1 MAAANSSSRP
11 ADAPLRSLI
20 PARID
25 RMPWSGFHTKM
36 IAALGCAWILDG
48 LEITV
53 ASSVTSILTREDTL
67 GLSSSEAGLIA
78 TVYLVGQVTGALF
91 FGRMADRFG
100 RRKLFLL
107 TFGVYL
113 FGSGMTALTY
123 GQGPGWDGYLYLT
136 RFVAGTGI
144 GGEYAAI
151 NSAIQEMMPAR
162 FRGRVDLLVNGTYWA
177 GAIVGTLAELMILAT
192 FDDTIAWRLGFLLG
206 PVLGFSVLFVR
217 RHLPE
222 SPRWLIMNGREAE
235 AEAAIARMESAVR
248 RHGKKLP
255 PVDEKDAIEISESA
269 HSTYVTLLRVL
280 FREYPK
286 RAVLASTLMI
296 TQSFLYNAI
305 FFTYTLV
312 LTKFYGVHDESA
324 PMYLLAFAA
333 GNLLGPVV
341 LGPLFDIV
349 GRRLLIAGTYLFSGC
364 ALAVTASL
372 FAADVLTAT
381 TQTVAWCVIF
391 FFASAGA
398 SSGYLTAGEIFPLE
412 VRGKAIALFFAIGQ
426 AAGATGPYFYGW
438 LIGDGSNRGRLY
450 IGFLMGAV
458 IMVVGG
464 LAETFLGVDAERKPL
479 EAVAKPLSVVR
490 TSVGAARRRTA
501 KKFRKPASRPG
512 QPPGAPT
519 GGPGPASDVPPGPAP
534 GAAPG
539 AASQGPG
546 PAPDVPPGPAP
557 GAAPGA
563 AAGAPGAAPGAA
575 PGSAPGNSDRPDPDP
590 PGDEPKA
597 PVA

>member
-1 MAAANSSSRP
+1 
-11 ADAPLRSLI
+11 
-20 PARID
+20 
-25 RMPWSGFHTKM
+25 MPWSSFHTKM
-36 IAALGCAWILDG
+36 ISALGCAWILDG

-53 ASSVTSILTREDTL
+53 ASAVTSILTHEDTL

-78 TVYLVGQVTGALF
+78 TVYLIGQVTGALF

-136 RFVAGTGI
+136 RFIAGTGI

-151 NSAIQEMMPAR
+151 NSAVQEMMPAR

-177 GAIVGTLAELMILAT
+177 GAIVGTVAELMILRT
-192 FDDTIAWRLGFLLG
+192 FDDTVAWRVGFLLG

-217 RHLPE
+217 QHLPE
-222 SPRWLIMNGREAE
+222 SPRWLIMNGREEE
-235 AEAAIARMESAVR
+235 AEAAIARMEAAVR
-248 RHGKKLP
+248 KHGKKLP
-255 PVDEKDAIEISESA
+255 PVDEKDAIEINESA

-280 FREYPK
+280 FKEYPK

-305 FFTYTLV
+305 FFTFTLV
-312 LTKFYGVHDESA
+312 LTKFYGVAAESA
-324 PMYLLAFAA
+324 PSYLLAFAA
-333 GNLLGPVV
+333 GNMLGPIV

-349 GRRLLIAGTYLFSGC
+349 GRRWLIAGTYLFSGC
-364 ALAVTASL
+364 ALAITASL

-381 TQTVAWCVIF
+381 TQTIAWCVIF

-426 AAGATGPYFYGW
+426 AAGSSGPYFYGW
-438 LIGDGSNRGRLY
+438 LIGDGSNRGRLFL
-450 IGFLMGAV
+450 GFLAGAV
-458 IMVVGG
+458 IMVIGG

-490 TSVGAARRRTA
+490 TSVGAARRRTV
-501 KKFRKPASRPG
+501 KKFRKPALADTPVEKPEGEPDEKPPGKAADRPG
-512 QPPGAPT
+512 ATPGTAAPGT
-519 GGPGPASDVPPGPAP
+519 AAPGPAGAP
-534 GAAPG
+534 GAAG
-539 AASQGPG
+539 TQG
-546 PAPDVPPGPAP
+546 
-557 GAAPGA
+557 
-563 AAGAPGAAPGAA
+563 AAGAPGAEGTPGAEGAPEAAGTLGAAGAPGAN
-575 PGSAPGNSDRPDPDP
+575 PGAAKSGGTDPDP
-590 PGDEPKA
+590 PEDEPRA
-597 PVA
+597 DSPTG

>member
-1 MAAANSSSRP
+1 
-11 ADAPLRSLI
+11 
-20 PARID
+20 
-25 RMPWSGFHTKM
+25 MPWSGFHTKM

-53 ASSVTSILTREDTL
+53 ASSITPVLTRSDTL

-113 FGSGMTALTY
+113 FGSGLTALTY
-123 GQGPGWDGYLYLT
+123 GQGPGWDAYLYMT
-136 RFVAGTGI
+136 RFIAGTGI

-177 GAIVGTLAELMILAT
+177 GAMVGTVAELVILSS
-192 FDDTIAWRLGFLLG
+192 FDDAFAWRIGFLLG

-235 AEAAIARMESAVR
+235 AEAAIARIESAVR
-248 RHGKKLP
+248 SHGKKLP
-255 PVDEKDAIEISESA
+255 PVEDKDAIEISESA

-280 FREYPK
+280 FRRYPK

-312 LTKFYGVHDESA
+312 LTKFYGVSDKDA

-333 GNLLGPVV
+333 GNLLGPIV

-349 GRRLLIAGTYLFSGC
+349 GRRWMIAGTYLFSGC
-364 ALAVTASL
+364 ALGVTATL
-372 FAADVLTAT
+372 FVADALTAT
-381 TQTVAWCVIF
+381 TQTAAWCVIF

-426 AAGATGPYFYGW
+426 AAGATGPFFYGW
-438 LIGDGSNRGRLY
+438 LIGDGTERGRLY
-450 IGFLMGAV
+450 IGFLVGAV
-458 IMVVGG
+458 IMVIGG

-479 EAVAKPLSVVR
+479 EAVAMPLSVVR
-490 TSVGAARRRTA
+490 TSVDAARRRTVE
-501 KKFRKPASRPG
+501 KLRKPGDQPVA
-512 QPPGAPT
+512 PPGDAPEAPD
-519 GGPGPASDVPPGPAP
+519 GAPGPAP
-534 GAAPG
+534 EVPDRTAAAPFD
-539 AASQGPG
+539 SKPDKPLGPSSG
-546 PAPDVPPGPAP
+546 SPGTSATS
-557 GAAPGA
+557 G
-563 AAGAPGAAPGAA
+563 
-575 PGSAPGNSDRPDPDP
+575 GSSDDDPDQ
-590 PGDEPKA
+590 PGGEPHA
-597 PVA
+597 DTPAV

>member
-11 ADAPLRSLI
+11 ADSPLRSLI

-53 ASSVTSILTREDTL
+53 ASSITPVLTRSDTL

-113 FGSGMTALTY
+113 FGSGLTALTY
-123 GQGPGWDGYLYLT
+123 GQGPGWDAFLYMT
-136 RFVAGTGI
+136 RFIAGTGI

-177 GAIVGTLAELMILAT
+177 GAMVGTVAELVILSS
-192 FDDTIAWRLGFLLG
+192 FDDAVAWRIGFLLG

-235 AEAAIARMESAVR
+235 AEAAIARIESAVR
-248 RHGKKLP
+248 AHGKKLP
-255 PVDEKDAIEISESA
+255 PVEDKDAIEISESA

-280 FREYPK
+280 FRRYPK

-312 LTKFYGVHDESA
+312 LTKFYGVSDKDA

-333 GNLLGPVV
+333 GNLLGPII

-349 GRRLLIAGTYLFSGC
+349 GRRWMIAGTYLFSGC
-364 ALAVTASL
+364 ALGVTATL
-372 FAADVLTAT
+372 FVADVLTAT
-381 TQTVAWCVIF
+381 TQTAAWCIIF

-438 LIGDGSNRGRLY
+438 LIGDGTERGRLY
-450 IGFLMGAV
+450 IGFLVGAV
-458 IMVVGG
+458 IMIIGG
-464 LAETFLGVDAERKPL
+464 LAETFLGVDAERKSL
-479 EAVAKPLSVVR
+479 ESVAMPLSVVR
-490 TSVGAARRRTA
+490 TSVDAARRRTVEKL
-501 KKFRKPASRPG
+501 KKPG
-512 QPPGAPT
+512 DPPTDAPGGTPEAPGGAPDPT
-519 GGPGPASDVPPGPAP
+519 LEVPDRTAPAP
-534 GAAPG
+534 SDSKPDKPLGTPSG
-539 AASQGPG
+539 SSGPPNAS
-546 PAPDVPPGPAP
+546 
-557 GAAPGA
+557 
-563 AAGAPGAAPGAA
+563 
-575 PGSAPGNSDRPDPDP
+575 GSSSDDDDPDP
-590 PGDEPKA
+590 PGGEPHA
-597 PVA
+597 DTPAV

>member
-1 MAAANSSSRP
+1 
-11 ADAPLRSLI
+11 
-20 PARID
+20 
-25 RMPWSGFHTKM
+25 MPWSGFHTKM

-53 ASSVTSILTREDTL
+53 ASSVTSVLTRQDTL
-67 GLSSSEAGLIA
+67 ALSSGEAGLIA
-78 TVYLVGQVTGALF
+78 TVYLIGQVTGALF

-113 FGSGMTALTY
+113 FGSGLTALTF
-123 GQGPGWDGYLYLT
+123 GQGPGWDTFLYLT

-177 GAIVGTLAELMILAT
+177 GSIIGTVAELYILSS
-192 FDDTIAWRLGFLLG
+192 FDDTVAWRLGFLLG

-235 AEAAIARMESAVR
+235 AEEAIARIERAVER
-248 RHGKKLP
+248 SGRELP
-255 PVDEKDAIEISESA
+255 PVDESKPIEITESA
-269 HSTYVTLLRVL
+269 HSTYLTLARVL
-280 FREYPK
+280 FKEYPQ

-312 LTKFYGVHDESA
+312 LTKFYGVPDHSA
-324 PMYLLAFAA
+324 PLYLLAFAA
-333 GNLLGPVV
+333 GNLVGPIA

-349 GRRLLIAGTYLFSGC
+349 GRRRMIAGTYLFSGC
-364 ALAVTASL
+364 ALTVTAC
-372 FAADVLTAT
+372 FFQADLLTAFS
-381 TQTVAWCVIF
+381 QTVAWCVIF

-426 AAGATGPYFYGW
+426 GAGAAGPYLYGA
-438 LIGDGSNRGRLY
+438 LIGDGSDRGRL
-450 IGFLMGAV
+450 FLGYLLGAGV
-458 IMVVGG
+458 MIVGG
-464 LAETFLGVDAERKPL
+464 LTEAFLGVDAERKPL
-479 EAVAKPLSVVR
+479 ESVARPLSVAR
-490 TSVGAARRRTA
+490 GAVGRTA
-501 KKFRKPASRPG
+501 DTLKS
-512 QPPGAPT
+512 
-519 GGPGPASDVPPGPAP
+519 
-534 GAAPG
+534 
-539 AASQGPG
+539 
-546 PAPDVPPGPAP
+546 
-557 GAAPGA
+557 
-563 AAGAPGAAPGAA
+563 
-575 PGSAPGNSDRPDPDP
+575 
-590 PGDEPKA
+590 PGDGPTTGA
-597 PVA
+597 STA

>member
-1 MAAANSSSRP
+1 
-11 ADAPLRSLI
+11 
-20 PARID
+20 
-25 RMPWSGFHTKM
+25 MPWSGFHTKM

-53 ASSVTSILTREDTL
+53 ASSITPVLTRSDTL

-113 FGSGMTALTY
+113 FGSGLTALTY
-123 GQGPGWDGYLYLT
+123 GQGPGWDAYLYLT
-136 RFVAGTGI
+136 RFIAGTGI

-177 GAIVGTLAELMILAT
+177 GAMVGTVAELVILSS
-192 FDDTIAWRLGFLLG
+192 FDDAVAWRIGFLLG

-235 AEAAIARMESAVR
+235 AEAAIARIESAVR
-248 RHGKKLP
+248 SHGKKLP
-255 PVDEKDAIEISESA
+255 PVEDKDAIEISESA

-280 FREYPK
+280 FRRYPK

-312 LTKFYGVHDESA
+312 LTKFYGVADKDA

-333 GNLLGPVV
+333 GNLLGPII

-349 GRRLLIAGTYLFSGC
+349 GRRWMIAGTYLFSGC
-364 ALAVTASL
+364 ALGVTATL
-372 FAADVLTAT
+372 FVADVLTAT
-381 TQTVAWCVIF
+381 TQTAAWCIIF

-438 LIGDGSNRGRLY
+438 LIGDGTERSRLY
-450 IGFLMGAV
+450 IGFLIGAV
-458 IMVVGG
+458 IMIIGG
-464 LAETFLGVDAERKPL
+464 LAETFLGVDAERKSL
-479 EAVAKPLSVVR
+479 ESVAMPLSVVR
-490 TSVGAARRRTA
+490 TSVDAARRRTVEKL
-501 KKFRKPASRPG
+501 KKPGDPPAA
-512 QPPGAPT
+512 PPGGTPEAP
-519 GGPGPASDVPPGPAP
+519 GGAPDPTPELPDRTAPAP
-534 GAAPG
+534 SDSKPDKPLGTPSG
-539 AASQGPG
+539 SSGTPNAS
-546 PAPDVPPGPAP
+546 
-557 GAAPGA
+557 
-563 AAGAPGAAPGAA
+563 
-575 PGSAPGNSDRPDPDP
+575 GSSSDDDDPDQ
-590 PGDEPKA
+590 PGGEPHA
-597 PVA
+597 DTPAV

>member
-20 PARID
+20 PARVD

-53 ASSVTSILTREDTL
+53 ASSVTSILTNEDTL

-78 TVYLVGQVTGALF
+78 TVYLIGQVLGALF

-107 TFGVYL
+107 TFGVYM
-113 FGSGMTALTY
+113 FGSGLTALTF
-123 GQGPGWDGYLYLT
+123 GQGPGWDAYLYLT
-136 RFVAGTGI
+136 RFIAGAGI

-177 GAIVGTLAELMILAT
+177 GAIVGTIAELLILGH
-192 FDDTIAWRLGFLLG
+192 FDDGTAWRIGFLLG

-217 RHLPE
+217 RNLPE
-222 SPRWLIMNGREAE
+222 SPRWLIMNGRETE
-235 AEAAIARMESAVR
+235 AEEAISRIEEAVLK
-248 RHGKKLP
+248 HGKTLP
-255 PVDEKDAIEISESA
+255 PVDENAGIEISESA
-269 HSTYVTLLRVL
+269 HSTYLTLLRVL
-280 FREYPK
+280 FKQYPQ

-312 LTKFYGVHDESA
+312 LTKFYGVPDDRA

-333 GNLLGPVV
+333 GNLVGPIA

-349 GRRLLIAGTYLFSGC
+349 GRRRMIAGTYLFSGC
-364 ALAVTASL
+364 ALGVTATL
-372 FAADVLTAT
+372 FVADVLTAF
-381 TQTVAWCVIF
+381 TQTTAWCVIF

-426 AAGATGPYFYGW
+426 GAGASGPYLYGW
-438 LIGDGSNRGRLY
+438 LIGDGSDRGRLF
-450 IGFLMGAV
+450 IGFLLGAA
-458 IMVVGG
+458 IMIVGG
-464 LAETFLGVDAERKPL
+464 LAEVFLGVDAERKPL

-490 TSVGAARRRTA
+490 TSVSAAKRGTARRL
-501 KKFRKPASRPG
+501 KKPDD
-512 QPPGAPT
+512 
-519 GGPGPASDVPPGPAP
+519 GPSSGTS
-534 GAAPG
+534 
-539 AASQGPG
+539 
-546 PAPDVPPGPAP
+546 
-557 GAAPGA
+557 
-563 AAGAPGAAPGAA
+563 
-575 PGSAPGNSDRPDPDP
+575 
-590 PGDEPKA
+590 
-597 PVA
+597 PV

>member
-1 MAAANSSSRP
+1 
-11 ADAPLRSLI
+11 
-20 PARID
+20 
-25 RMPWSGFHTKM
+25 M

-53 ASSVTSILTREDTL
+53 ASSVTSVLTRSETL

-78 TVYLVGQVTGALF
+78 TVYLIGQVTGALF

-113 FGSGMTALTY
+113 FGSGLTALTY
-123 GQGPGWDGYLYLT
+123 GQGPGWDAYLYMT
-136 RFVAGTGI
+136 RFIAGTGI

-177 GAIVGTLAELMILAT
+177 GAMVGTVAELMILST
-192 FDDTIAWRLGFLLG
+192 FDESVAWRIGFLLG

-235 AEAAIARMESAVR
+235 AEAAIARIESAVR
-248 RHGKKLP
+248 GHGKKLP
-255 PVDEKDAIEISESA
+255 PVDEKDAIEITESEHA
-269 HSTYVTLLRVL
+269 TYVTLLRVL

-312 LTKFYGVHDESA
+312 LTKFYGVSDKDA

-333 GNLLGPVV
+333 GNLAGPII

-349 GRRLLIAGTYLFSGC
+349 GRRWLIAGTYLFSGC
-364 ALAVTASL
+364 ALAVTATL
-372 FAADVLTAT
+372 FVTDVLTAT
-381 TQTVAWCVIF
+381 TQTIAWCVIF

-426 AAGATGPYFYGW
+426 CAGATGPYFYGW
-438 LIGDGSNRGRLY
+438 LIGDGTERGRLY

-464 LAETFLGVDAERKPL
+464 LAETFLGVDAERKSL
-479 EAVAKPLSVVR
+479 ESVAKPLSVVR
-490 TSVGAARRRTA
+490 TSVGAARRRTV
-501 KKFRKPASRPG
+501 KKLKKPGDDPVQPG
-512 QPPGAPT
+512 DEAVGKSGDDPVQPGDEAV
-519 GGPGPASDVPPGPAP
+519 GKSGD
-534 GAAPG
+534 
-539 AASQGPG
+539 
-546 PAPDVPPGPAP
+546 
-557 GAAPGA
+557 
-563 AAGAPGAAPGAA
+563 
-575 PGSAPGNSDRPDPDP
+575 DPDQ
-590 PGDEPKA
+590 PGDEPRA
-597 PVA
+597 DTPAV

>member
-1 MAAANSSSRP
+1 
-11 ADAPLRSLI
+11 
-20 PARID
+20 
-25 RMPWSGFHTKM
+25 MPWSGFHTKM

-53 ASSVTSILTREDTL
+53 ASSITPVLTRSDTL

-113 FGSGMTALTY
+113 FGSGLTALTY
-123 GQGPGWDGYLYLT
+123 GQGPGWDAFLYMT
-136 RFVAGTGI
+136 RFIAGTGI

-177 GAIVGTLAELMILAT
+177 GAMVGTVAELVILSS
-192 FDDTIAWRLGFLLG
+192 FDDAVAWRIGFLLG

-235 AEAAIARMESAVR
+235 AEAAIARIESAVR
-248 RHGKKLP
+248 AHGKKLP
-255 PVDEKDAIEISESA
+255 PVEDKDAIEISESA

-280 FREYPK
+280 FRRYPK

-312 LTKFYGVHDESA
+312 LTKFYGVSDKDA

-333 GNLLGPVV
+333 GNLLGPII

-349 GRRLLIAGTYLFSGC
+349 GRRWMIAGTYLFSGC
-364 ALAVTASL
+364 ALGVTATL
-372 FAADVLTAT
+372 FVADVLTAT
-381 TQTVAWCVIF
+381 TQTAAWCIIF

-438 LIGDGSNRGRLY
+438 LIGDGTERGRLY
-450 IGFLMGAV
+450 IGFLVGAV
-458 IMVVGG
+458 IMIIGG
-464 LAETFLGVDAERKPL
+464 LAETFLGVDAERKSL
-479 EAVAKPLSVVR
+479 ESVAMPLSVVR
-490 TSVGAARRRTA
+490 TSVDAARRRTVEKL
-501 KKFRKPASRPG
+501 KKPG
-512 QPPGAPT
+512 DPPT
-519 GGPGPASDVPPGPAP
+519 
-534 GAAPG
+534 AAPG
-539 AASQGPG
+539 GTPEAPG
-546 PAPDVPPGPAP
+546 GAPDPTLEVPDRTAPAPSDSKPDKPLGTPSGSSGPPNAS
-557 GAAPGA
+557 
-563 AAGAPGAAPGAA
+563 
-575 PGSAPGNSDRPDPDP
+575 GSSSDDDDPDP
-590 PGDEPKA
+590 PGGEPHA
-597 PVA
+597 DTPAV